1 MKKMRLL
8 TFTIFIVCGLTLL
21 SFENNYTNTQVQKK
35 ILLVKNDKLNN
46 ALDFYIQNTDN
57 GEKTYI
63 KTIEN
68 VYSGHYHNYEI
79 TNENV
84 YIIKRIETPI
94 DWYDELC
101 KVNKDTSIIIFQ
113 NKGIDFR
120 CSPNEKYL
128 AFENNDTIYLYNLQQ
143 NYIEKK
149 FQMNDPKSNST
160 SLLKWDSIGI
170 NLWGHVAMT
179 DDIISYFKINTN
191 TWEYEIYN
199 LHEMYVEE
207 VDLNPYLECI
217 VFSDFPQFY
226 DADDYEEFRKSDNK
240 ITLKILYFKDFKIET
255 IDSSIAKNFKPIWI
269 NNNTLEYNDF
279 TDKKRV
285 VKIKN

>member
-1 MKKMRLL
+1 MRLL
-8 TFTIFIVCGLTLL
+8 TFIMSIVFGLTLL
-21 SFENNYTNTQVQKK
+21 SFENNYTNNKIQKK

-68 VYSGHYHNYEI
+68 VYSGHYHNCEI
-79 TNENV
+79 TIENV

-94 DWYDELC
+94 DWYDQLC

-128 AFENNDTIYLYNLQQ
+128 AFENNDTVYLYNLEQ

-149 FQMNDPKSNST
+149 FQINDPKSNST

-191 TWEYEIYN
+191 TLEYEDYN
-199 LHEMYVEE
+199 LRGMYVEE

-226 DADDYEEFRKSDNK
+226 DADDYEVFRKSDNK
-240 ITLKILYFKDFKIET
+240 ITLKILYFNDFKIET
-255 IDSSIAKNFKPIWI
+255 IDSSIAKEFKPIWI
-269 NNNTLEYNDF
+269 NNNTLEYNDS
-279 TDKKRV
+279 TNKKRI